1 MDKWEET
8 FHIITTY
15 KRWKWLWKQL
25 LGRKIIRE
33 ESHISEIKITMRTL
47 GNSSE
52 YFFYL
57 SWLGHALI

>member
-8 FHIITTY
+8 FHIITIY
-15 KRWKWLWKQL
+15 KWWKWLRKHQ

-33 ESHISEIKITMRTL
+33 ESHISEIKITVRTL

-57 SWLGHALI
+57 SWLGYALI